1 MLPTV
6 PVLPEI
12 VPFLAA
18 AMAVSAFLLARSM
31 RLITFVNL
39 FRIQSVVLALY
50 AATLAFILGHPEL
63 LVSAALIVML
73 KVVLIPVFLLRS
85 ARRVNVSQ
93 RLGSYVRPATAGFL
107 AALLIAGGFYAAYV
121 LPFEGAAYL
130 IVAASCALALIGF
143 LLLITRKD
151 LVGQG
156 AGFLTLENGIFTFGL
171 ALTNGMPLL
180 IEIGIVF
187 DVLIGSILMLTL
199 LTRAQHEYASSDTD
213 HLRHLVG

>member
-6 PVLPEI
+6 PALPEI
-12 VPFLAA
+12 IPFLAA
-18 AMAVSAFLLARSM
+18 AMVVSAFLLARTV
-31 RLITFVNL
+31 RLITFVSL
-39 FRIQSVVLALY
+39 FRIQSAVLALY
-50 AATLAFILGHPEL
+50 AASLAFILGHPEL
-63 LVSAALIVML
+63 LVSAALIVIL
-73 KVVLIPVFLLRS
+73 KVILIPLFLLRS

-121 LPFEGAAYL
+121 LPFTDATYL

-180 IEIGIVF
+180 IEIGVLF

-199 LTRAQHEYASSDTD
+199 LTRAQQEYSSSDTD